1 MKFKSKKDTS
11 SRYILAGFS
20 LLFTILISESF
31 LFVDFSVP
39 YLIVFDSIIVLIW
52 LTILWIYFGTNYKIK
67 NKKLYIR
74 SGPFRNK
81 IKIECIKKI
90 LVGKTSPS
98 GSQLG
103 TSRQGL
109 ILFDNKGK
117 KTYISPKSNDKFVDY
132 IKEIKPSIE
141 VEIYE
146 RHILK

>member
-1 MKFKSKKDTS
+1 VKFKSKKDIS
-11 SRYILAGFS
+11 SRFIIVGFS
-20 LLFTILISESF
+20 LLFIILISESF

-52 LTILWIYFGTNYKIK
+52 LLIFWIYFGTYYKIK
-67 NKKLYIR
+67 NRKLFIK

-90 LVGKTSPS
+90 LVGKTSAS

-109 ILFDNKGK
+109 IIYDIKRK
-117 KTYISPKSNDKFVDY
+117 EIYISPKNNDEFVDY
-132 IKEIKPSIE
+132 IKEMKPSIE